1 MSTENAVAKSPE
13 EITAALNMVA
23 KRCSFVSSTGYL
35 QKPPHG
41 GLLEHK
47 TSACFD
53 GLHRE
58 PVDLTAALVVS
69 RGIRYEPTGRVL
81 RPHFESQPPIINYLR
96 HRELRPTDN
105 LTGRKRGRLTVVGKA
120 RDVLARWVVRCACGK
135 YEYRTAKAIKN
146 RANNEDA
153 CEYCRKV
160 MVAKRAHEYR
170 TRTGAIAPAASG
182 DNALISRAGETND

>member
-1 MSTENAVAKSPE
+1 MSTEGAVAKTPE
-13 EITAALNMVA
+13 EIMRALNSVA
-23 KRCSFVSSTGYL
+23 QRCELPAPAGYL
-35 QKPPHG
+35 QKPPHR

-47 TSACFD
+47 TSASFD
-53 GLHRE
+53 GVHRE

-69 RGIRYEPTGRVL
+69 RGIRYEPRGRVL
-81 RPHFESQPPIINYLR
+81 NAHFDIQPPIITYR
-96 HRELRPTDN
+96 KHRELRPTDN

-135 YEYRTAKAIKN
+135 FEYRTAKAIKN

-160 MVAKRAHEYR
+160 MVAKRSHEHR
-170 TRTGAIAPAASG
+170 NSTRGFW
-182 DNALISRAGETND
+182 R